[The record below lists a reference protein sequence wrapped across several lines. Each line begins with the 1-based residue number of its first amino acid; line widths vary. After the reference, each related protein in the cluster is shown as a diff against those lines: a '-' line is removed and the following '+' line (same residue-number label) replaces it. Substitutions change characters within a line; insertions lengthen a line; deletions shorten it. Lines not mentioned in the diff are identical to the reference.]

1 MRRFFVG
8 VLEGGSI
15 AHHFFDLCRGCKKG
29 KELSFRGWEWASRG
43 ARISLLLFTAI
54 GHRLRSESSFLYLN
68 FRCVRSICV
77 GREPDDSSTSRG
89 IG

>member
-1 MRRFFVG
+1 MLGSLKGEASLTIFLIYVG
-8 VLEGGSI
+8 DV
-15 AHHFFDLCRGCKKG
+15 KKG
-29 KELSFRGWEWASRG
+29 NEFSFRGWEWASRG

-77 GREPDDSSTSRG
+77 GRDTHDSSTSRG